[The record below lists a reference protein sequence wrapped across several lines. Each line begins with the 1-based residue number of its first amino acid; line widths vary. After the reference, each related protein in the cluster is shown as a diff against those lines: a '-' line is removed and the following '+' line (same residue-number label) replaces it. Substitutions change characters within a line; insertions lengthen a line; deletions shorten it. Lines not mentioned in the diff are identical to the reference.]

1 MSTKVQF
8 SGKLYK
14 ISEEFLSYKDNPEM
28 KAATKFA
35 ELATKYK
42 IYFLIL
48 PDMEDPDWQ
57 KCYIKGLNTAE

>member
-1 MSTKVQF
+1 MAQF
-8 SGKLYK
+8 FCFFAVIRVKALIKTYLKNRTYK
-14 ISEEFLSYKDNPEM
+14 GHPEM

-48 PDMEDPDWQ
+48 PDMEDS
-57 KCYIKGLNTAE
+57 N

>member
-1 MSTKVQF
+1 ME
-8 SGKLYK
+8 GH
-14 ISEEFLSYKDNPEM
+14 PEM

-48 PDMEDPDWQ
+48 PDMEDS
-57 KCYIKGLNTAE
+57 N